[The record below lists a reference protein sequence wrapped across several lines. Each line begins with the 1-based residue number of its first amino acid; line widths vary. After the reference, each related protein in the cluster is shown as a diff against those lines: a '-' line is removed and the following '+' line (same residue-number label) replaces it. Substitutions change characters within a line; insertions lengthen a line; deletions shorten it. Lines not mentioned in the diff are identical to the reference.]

1 VLAAMM
7 LAMFMAAVEATIV
20 GTALPTIV
28 AELGGFR
35 WFSWVFA
42 VYLLTAAVTTPIYG
56 KLADM
61 YGRKPVFYVGTALF
75 LVSSVL
81 CGFSRSMGQLIA
93 FRALQGLGAGA
104 IQPLSLTV
112 VGDVYPGE
120 ERAKV
125 QGWIASVWGVASV
138 VGPALGAFLVEQASW
153 SYVFWIN
160 VPVGI
165 VAMILMAAFLV
176 ERVERRPHR
185 VDYLGS
191 ALMMLGT
198 SALMLALIQ
207 FSQLPWPMLGG
218 LLALAGACAAA
229 LARVERRALE
239 PVVPLA
245 LWRHPVIALG
255 NLGALLTGGVMMGV
269 TGFLPA
275 YVQGAMGR
283 SPAVAGFA
291 LASMSVGWASAST
304 LGGRLLARASYRSV
318 AVTGG
323 FFLLTG
329 SALLYALTP
338 ERGPLWAGAG
348 AILVGVGMGSTSV
361 AYLVSVQTAVDWVQ
375 RGAATSSNLFMR
387 IVGASLGAAGLGAVL
402 NAGLHGRLPG
412 ELDAVNLLMERAGR
426 ASLAPEHL
434 AALTHAVAASLQNVY
449 AVTALLALLA
459 LGVSLRYPRG
469 LSPTRSG

>member
-1 VLAAMM
+1 MTRSDSAPGDTAPHTDSAETAARPERITKRWVVLAAMM

-35 WFSWVFA
+35 WFSWIFA

-93 FRALQGLGAGA
+93 FRAVQGLGAGA

-165 VAMILMAAFLV
+165 VAMGLMAVFLV
-176 ERVERRPHR
+176 EPKGHR
-185 VDYLGS
+185 QHQVDYLGS

-207 FSQLPWPMLGG
+207 FSQLPW
-218 LLALAGACAAA
+218 
-229 LARVERRALE
+229 
-239 PVVPLA
+239 
-245 LWRHPVIALG
+245 
-255 NLGALLTGGVMMGV
+255 
-269 TGFLPA
+269 
-275 YVQGAMGR
+275 
-283 SPAVAGFA
+283 
-291 LASMSVGWASAST
+291 
-304 LGGRLLARASYRSV
+304 
-318 AVTGG
+318 
-323 FFLLTG
+323 
-329 SALLYALTP
+329 
-338 ERGPLWAGAG
+338 
-348 AILVGVGMGSTSV
+348 
-361 AYLVSVQTAVDWVQ
+361 
-375 RGAATSSNLFMR
+375 
-387 IVGASLGAAGLGAVL
+387 AAGSSA
-402 NAGLHGRLPG
+402 
-412 ELDAVNLLMERAGR
+412 
-426 ASLAPEHL
+426 
-434 AALTHAVAASLQNVY
+434 
-449 AVTALLALLA
+449 
-459 LGVSLRYPRG
+459 
-469 LSPTRSG
+469 